1 MQRRG
6 EGVLDGG
13 MARDLLKML
22 LAAAVTGLAA
32 AGVLSLLTGVLP
44 GGKIGELLS
53 LGGCALVGLAVYFLL
68 TLALAVPEA
77 RLVVS
82 LARGKRD

>member
-44 GGKIGELLS
+44 GGKLGELLC
-53 LGGCALVGLAVYFLL
+53 LGVCALIGLVVYFVL

-77 RLVVS
+77 KLVVS
-82 LARGKRD
+82 LARGKRS

>member
-22 LAAAVTGLAA
+22 LSAAATGLAA
-32 AGVLSLLTGVLP
+32 AGTLYLLGGVLP
-44 GGKIGELLS
+44 GGKLGELLC

-82 LARGKRD
+82 LARGKGD